1 MISVRDALDLVLQG
15 LPQVGSEQV
24 ALTAARTRVLAAPI
38 QAPRDVPPFRNSAM
52 DGYAVR
58 AADVANA
65 GAERPL
71 RLRVLETVGAGSVAT
86 QPVRSGTAIRIM
98 TGAPMPDGGDAVV
111 RVEDTREAG
120 DDVDV
125 CVAVSV
131 GANVRHAGEDMR
143 AGETVLEPGRILRA
157 ADIGLIASL
166 GLPMLRVARRV
177 RVAIIATGDE
187 LVDVGEPLGPGQI
200 VNSNAYTL
208 AAAVE
213 EAGGE
218 AICMGIV
225 RDRPE
230 LVRAAFSEAITA
242 DVVLSTGGVSVG
254 SFDFVRK
261 VLREIGYQERFWK
274 VAQKPGKPLT
284 FGLCGRVPVFG
295 LPGNPVS
302 SLVCFYLYVLPAL
315 RTMMGF
321 GRVHLPSTSATLQE
335 TMRKAAGLTEFVR
348 CSLEGSPEEYRARS
362 TGTQSSG
369 ALRSLSL
376 GDGLIVGPPDTD
388 VLRAGAR
395 VRVVMLAP
403 DAAAAAPPF

>member
-1 MISVRDALDLVLQG
+1 MPYAL
-15 LPQVGSEQV
+15 PTSP
-24 ALTAARTRVLAAPI
+24 ARAPE
-38 QAPRDVPPFRNSAM
+38 
-52 DGYAVR
+52 R
-58 AADVANA
+58 A
-65 GAERPL
+65 L

-86 QPVRSGTAIRIM
+86 QPVRAGTAIRIM

-120 DDVDV
+120 DDVEI
-125 CVAVSV
+125 CAAVPA

-143 AGETVLEPGRILRA
+143 AGETVLESGRILRP

-166 GLPMLRVARRV
+166 GLPMVRVARRV

-218 AICMGIV
+218 AVCMGIV

-230 LVRAAFSEAITA
+230 LIHAAFSEATTA

-254 SFDFVRK
+254 SFDFVRRI
-261 VLREIGYQERFWK
+261 LSEIGYQERFWK

-284 FGLCGRVPVFG
+284 FGLCASGAGLRPAGQSGVLAGLLLPLRVAGAAHDDGVRP
-295 LPGNPVS
+295 
-302 SLVCFYLYVLPAL
+302 
-315 RTMMGF
+315 R
-321 GRVHLPSTSATLQE
+321 TSAEHVGDVGRDDAQGGRPDRIRALQSGGL
-335 TMRKAAGLTEFVR
+335 AGGVSRPFDRNAELRRIAIPV
-348 CSLEGSPEEYRARS
+348 AR
-362 TGTQSSG
+362 
-369 ALRSLSL
+369 
-376 GDGLIVGPPDTD
+376 
-388 VLRAGAR
+388 
-395 VRVVMLAP
+395 
-403 DAAAAAPPF
+403 

>member
-1 MISVRDALDLVLQG
+1 MISVRDALDRVLDD
-15 LPQVGSEQV
+15 LPRVGAEQV
-24 ALTAARTRVLAAPI
+24 ALTHARGRVLANAI

-58 AADVANA
+58 SADVTAA
-65 GAERPL
+65 GADQPV
-71 RLRVLETVGAGSVAT
+71 RLRVLETVAAGAVAT
-86 QPVRSGTAIRIM
+86 APVSQGAAIRIM
-98 TGAPMPDGGDAVV
+98 TGAPMPDGADAVV
-111 RVEDTREAG
+111 RVEDTSEAG
-120 DDVDV
+120 DHVDIR
-125 CVAVSV
+125 AAAAA
-131 GANVRHAGEDMR
+131 GGNVRHPGEDMR
-143 AGETVLEPGRILRA
+143 AGETVLEPGRVLRP

-166 GLPMLRVARRV
+166 GLPMVRVARRA

-187 LVDVGEPLGPGQI
+187 LVDVGEVLGPGQI

-218 AICMGIV
+218 PVLMGIV

-230 LVRAAFSEAITA
+230 LIHAAFATAITA

-254 SFDFVRK
+254 SFDYVRRI
-261 VLREIGYQERFWK
+261 LTELGYQERFWK

-284 FGLCGRVPVFG
+284 FGACGRTPVFG

-321 GRVHLPSTSATLQE
+321 ERVHLPSASATLAE
-335 TMRKAAGLTEFVR
+335 TVKKAAGLTEFVR
-348 CSLEGSPEEYRARS
+348 CSLEGPPDDYRARS

-369 ALRSLSL
+369 ALRSLSV
-376 GDGLIVGPPDTD
+376 GDGLIVGPPDAD

-403 DAAAAAPPF
+403 DAAVAAPPF